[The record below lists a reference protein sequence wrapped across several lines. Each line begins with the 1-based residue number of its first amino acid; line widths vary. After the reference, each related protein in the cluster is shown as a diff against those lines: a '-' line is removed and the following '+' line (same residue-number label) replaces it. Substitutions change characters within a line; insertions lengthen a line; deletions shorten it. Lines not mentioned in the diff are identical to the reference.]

1 MTNRKNVLVLLLTL
15 VLLAAG
21 KPNASAQNAAEYME
35 KLTTQ
40 LNNFSNDLFAYMS
53 SVAHDRNAR
62 KVENKRKE
70 LIKTCLTGKKNAEK
84 MEPFEGDAGLR
95 DSVASFFNITYIV
108 LNEDF
113 SKIVDMEEVAEQSYD
128 LMEAYLLAQHK
139 ASERLKQVSEM
150 TVLEQ
155 ERFAERHN
163 IKLISKPDEK
173 ARKLEKAEKV
183 FANYNQYF
191 LIFFKPFKQEV
202 YLIDALNR
210 ADLNALRQ
218 NMDALNAAADQG
230 LAKLDTTKAFQNDQ
244 SVAQA
249 CREMLKFYKEE
260 ANDKGKSFITFLV
273 QQDNFK
279 KAKETF
285 DAIPESKRKQAD
297 VDKYNAA
304 GTEYNKALA
313 EFNKNND
320 YLNKKRT
327 QLLERW
333 NKAGPDFLNRHVPK
347 DK

>member
-1 MTNRKNVLVLLLTL
+1 MQNRKLPVVLLLA
-15 VLLAAG
+15 VMLLGAGTPRAA
-21 KPNASAQNAAEYME
+21 AQNAAEYME
-35 KLTTQ
+35 KLTVQ
-40 LNNFSNDLFAYMS
+40 LNNFSTDLFAYMS

-62 KVENKRKE
+62 KIENKRKE

-84 MEPFEGDAGLR
+84 MQPFEGDAGLR
-95 DSVASFFNITYIV
+95 DSVASFFNITHMV

-139 ASERLKQVSEM
+139 ASERLKQISEM
-150 TVLEQ
+150 TVIEQ

-163 IKLISKPDEK
+163 IKLITKPDEK
-173 ARKLEKAEKV
+173 SKKLAKAEKV

-191 LIFFKPFKQEV
+191 LTFFKPFKQEA
-202 YLIDALNR
+202 YMIDALNR
-210 ADLNALRQ
+210 GDLNALRQ
-218 NMDALNAAADQG
+218 NMDALSAAADEG
-230 LAKLDTTKAFQNDQ
+230 MAKLDTIKAFQNDQ

-249 CREMLKFYKEE
+249 CKEMMKFYKEE
-260 ANDKGKSFITFLV
+260 ATDKGKSFITFMV

-285 DAIPESKRKQAD
+285 EAIPEPKRKQED

-313 EFNKNND
+313 EYNKNND

-333 NKAGPDFLNRHVPK
+333 NKAGPDFLNRHVPR
-347 DK
+347 DN